1 MTQAQ
6 KYLPNNIQVCK
17 HLTVQIHQQPHYPLP
32 LACSVNI
39 DKTVL
44 PCPNVPSTI
53 YVLLAHITIFFGSCW
68 QISMIISYLVSFS
81 AASNQQMKEKIQE

>member
-53 YVLLAHITIFFGSCW
+53 YVLLAHITIFYSHEQCMRVLSL
-68 QISMIISYLVSFS
+68 QIFDDMGIFS
-81 AASNQQMKEKIQE
+81 D